1 MGTPRCVAQTSDW
14 YSRYVENACPENA
27 GLTIRGKSPT
37 RSNPRPLS
45 SFVGKPDTPY
55 VVAPARRTMS
65 RAEKLKPTFN
75 LTKNAASVTEIP
87 TGVIPRTI
95 IVESQM

>member
-1 MGTPRCVAQTSDW
+1 MSLKPATDTVDTSRMPAPKMRVSRLGESPRHVRTPV
-14 YSRYVENACPENA
+14 RY
-27 GLTIRGKSPT
+27 L
-37 RSNPRPLS
+37 PLS
-45 SFVGKPDTPY
+45 GKPDTPY
-55 VVAPARRTMS
+55 VVGPARRTMS

-87 TGVIPRTI
+87 TGVIPHTM